1 MNETNYFFKED
12 FPEKETNDSNKKLP
26 TPTTNKKEKEEVPE
40 TEIYY

>member
-12 FPEKETNDSNKKLP
+12 FPEKETNDSNKE
-26 TPTTNKKEKEEVPE
+26 TNKKEKEEVPE